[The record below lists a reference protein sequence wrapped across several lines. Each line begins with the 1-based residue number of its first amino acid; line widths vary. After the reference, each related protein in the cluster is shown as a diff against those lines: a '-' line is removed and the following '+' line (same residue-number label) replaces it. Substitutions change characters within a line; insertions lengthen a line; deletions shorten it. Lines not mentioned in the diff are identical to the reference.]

1 MCKCV
6 WTNAHKSTLAL
17 VHTLARL
24 VLLVKIHE
32 ELFLYRMTLSVDE
45 QIGEIQRGTVDI
57 IPFEELRRK
66 LERGQPLRIKLGAD
80 PSAPD
85 LHFGHTVVLNKLRQ
99 FQELGH
105 VVIFLIGD
113 FTAMIGDPTGRSETR
128 KPLTREQIQQ
138 NAQTYTHQVF
148 RILDPQ
154 RTEVRFNSEWLD
166 ALSPADMIRLCG
178 HYTIARLLEREDFAK
193 RFRDNIP
200 IHVHELLYPLVQGYD
215 SVALKADVEVGG
227 TDQRFNLLVGR
238 ELQRAYG
245 QEPQVI
251 LTMPLLEGTDGVQKM
266 SKSLGNFIAI
276 TDPPAEMYGKV
287 MSISDALMRKYYE
300 LLSTVGLAQLQ
311 AIREEQVHP
320 LDAKKQLATEL
331 VTRFHGEAAAIS
343 AAEDFVQRFQRREL
357 PSELDTFAWS
367 GQEEKVWIC
376 QLMRAVGFAKSTSEA
391 RRLVQQGGVR
401 IDGVAVTDQDL
412 HMTAQ
417 GETILQVG
425 RRRVIKVI
433 FGPATAS

>member
-1 MCKCV
+1 V
-6 WTNAHKSTLAL
+6 I
-17 VHTLARL
+17 
-24 VLLVKIHE
+24 VKIHE
-32 ELFLYRMTLSVDE
+32 EFFPQRMTLSVNE
-45 QIGEIQRGTVDI
+45 QIREIQRGTVDI
-57 IPFEELRRK
+57 IPLDELRRK
-66 LERGQPLRIKLGAD
+66 LERRQPLRIKLGAD

-154 RTEVRFNSEWLD
+154 RTEVRFNSEWLE

-178 HYTIARLLEREDFAK
+178 HYTVARLLERDDFAK

-266 SKSLGNFIAI
+266 SKSLENFIAI

-287 MSISDALMRKYYE
+287 MSISDSLMLKYYE
-300 LLSTVGLAQLQ
+300 LLSTVDLAQLQ
-311 AIREEQVHP
+311 AIREEKIHP
-320 LDAKKQLATEL
+320 LEAKKQLANEL
-331 VTRFHGEAAAIS
+331 VLRFHGEAAAVS
-343 AAEDFVQRFQRREL
+343 AAEDFAQRFQRREL
-357 PSELDTFAWS
+357 PSEIETFAWS
-367 GQEEKVWIC
+367 GTEAVWVC
-376 QLMRAVGFAKSTSEA
+376 QLVRTVGFAKSTSEA

-401 IDGVAVTDQDL
+401 LDGKLVEDQDF
-412 HMTAQ
+412 HVPAQ
-417 GETILQVG
+417 GEKILQVG
-425 RRRVIKVI
+425 RRRVMKIV
-433 FGPATAS
+433 FGTAIAS